1 MIKHF
6 LGIAGVA
13 TLVTACTGTPTVETG
28 ADAEVI
34 NGNLHRVDN
43 SRASLAYV
51 DPNADF
57 SKYQRV
63 LIQPL
68 GVDNVEIIQPSNT
81 TSAIQRKEWAL
92 TDADKQS
99 LQEMFAAAMEKQLQE
114 RGDFPLATAPDD
126 DVLEIVAMITAIAP
140 SGPKDDNRSRTPG
153 RNYVITEGAGSIAV
167 AVAFGD
173 SETGEVLG
181 LVKDARSSSSF
192 WGMNNSVTN
201 KAEVQRVFNSW
212 ATQINTA
219 LARATG
225 RDQ

>member
-1 MIKHF
+1 MSKHF
-6 LGIAGVA
+6 LSIAGIA
-13 TLVTACTGTPTVETG
+13 TLVAACSGTPTVETG

-68 GVDNVEIIQPSNT
+68 GVDNVEIIQPSKT
-81 TSAIQRKEWAL
+81 TSAIQRKEWVL
-92 TDADKQS
+92 TDADKRA

-114 RGDFPLATAPDD
+114 RGEFPLATAPDD

-140 SGPKDDNRSRTPG
+140 SGPKDDNRSRTAG

-201 KAEVQRVFNSW
+201 RAEVQRVFNSW